1 MNSETRGLKILSQ
14 NDEIIELLKKQSK
27 EIVELK
33 KSQDKELLELVKDQN
48 KEIVELKKSLNEAS
62 RLISLKF
69 TEKNTNIVNLDK
81 VIKEIKKRNNS
92 NVQLHELSG
101 IPPEDIFISY
111 VENGTLHVW
120 AYGLK

>member
-1 MNSETRGLKILSQ
+1 MDSSSVRTKIINQ
-14 NDEIIELLKKQSK
+14 ND
-27 EIVELK
+27 
-33 KSQDKELLELVKDQN
+33 ELLELVKKQN
-48 KEIVELKKSLNEAS
+48 KEIEDLKQTLGEAS

-69 TEKNTNIVNLDK
+69 KEKNSSIVNLDK

-92 NVQLHELSG
+92 NVHLHELSG